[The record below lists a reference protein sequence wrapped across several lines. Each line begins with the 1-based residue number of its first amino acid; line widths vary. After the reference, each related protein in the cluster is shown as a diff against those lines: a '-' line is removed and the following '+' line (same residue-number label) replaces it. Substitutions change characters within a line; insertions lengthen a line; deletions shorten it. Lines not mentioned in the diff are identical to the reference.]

1 MNAQFVDDFDS
12 YGTGVN
18 VDGMNG
24 WQGWD
29 GVAAASAST
38 SADQALSAPN
48 SIAITDTTDLINE
61 LGKSDYEW
69 EMVDDRRSVHL
80 GSNHNGTSYFIMQ
93 NTYND
98 GGPYNWSIELAFFGD
113 GAGTLSVLFDDFQF
127 VPDPKDPT
135 MGEFLWTRRYC

>member
-1 MNAQFVDDFDS
+1 MTRFITIFCFAFAALLTNSVNAQFVDDFDS

-48 SIAITDTTDLINE
+48 SIAITDTTDLINR
-61 LGKSDYEW
+61 LDA
-69 EMVDDRRSVHL
+69 
-80 GSNHNGTSYFIMQ
+80 NGQITSGRWLI
-93 NTYND
+93 ND
-98 GGPYNWSIELAFFGD
+98 
-113 GAGTLSVLFDDFQF
+113 
-127 VPDPKDPT
+127 
-135 MGEFLWTRRYC
+135 